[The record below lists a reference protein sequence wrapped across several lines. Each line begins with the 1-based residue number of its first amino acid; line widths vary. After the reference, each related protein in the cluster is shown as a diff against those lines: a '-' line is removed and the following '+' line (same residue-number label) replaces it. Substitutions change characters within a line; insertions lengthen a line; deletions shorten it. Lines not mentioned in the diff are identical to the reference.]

1 MRPLYIGIA
10 IAVPIL
16 VGVWGSVALWRSSGS
31 TTQVAATTTTPTAG
45 ESVPRPE
52 GYVEYR
58 NEKYG
63 FSLYHA
69 PETKVQAYDE
79 GGGAATVVLQNE
91 NEQELRGLQIFI
103 VPYAE
108 ATISEAR
115 FKRDVP
121 SGVRTNVEGAILDGV
136 EAATTFTS
144 VDLSLGETREV
155 WVIHDGRLYE
165 ITTVESARDWLASI
179 LETWRFL

>member
-1 MRPLYIGIA
+1 MRNPTGA
-10 IAVPIL
+10 
-16 VGVWGSVALWRSSGS
+16 
-31 TTQVAATTTTPTAG
+31 AATAPATE
-45 ESVPRPE
+45 ESAPHPE

-69 PETKVQAYDE
+69 PETKIQEYDE

-103 VPYAE
+103 VPYTE

-121 SGVRTNVEGAILDGV
+121 SGVRTNVESTTLGGV
-136 EAATTFTS
+136 EAVTFTS
-144 VDLSLGETREV
+144 VDLSLGATREV

-165 ITTVESARDWLASI
+165 ITTLESARDWLTSI